1 MELRITG
8 NITDTASRGQ
18 QGPAVSKATLG
29 TFTNFYTMSL
39 VILLHLA
46 ENGINFEV
54 RNFSDI
60 YTGCGGAASR
70 SINAKCGSLK
80 SIHFPQQK

>member
-1 MELRITG
+1 MELRITE
-8 NITDTASRGQ
+8 NITDTAAGAAGAAVSRG
-18 QGPAVSKATLG
+18 TLG

-39 VILLHLA
+39 VKLLHLP
-46 ENGINFEV
+46 ENGINFEGK
-54 RNFSDI
+54 NFSDI